1 MFFSWFNRH
10 FAQQVWVIWLRERFV
25 SWLAKRIPAAD
36 VVKLNHRRIFILPT
50 GYGAMFMLL
59 GSLLFFAGISYQN
72 NLLLAFSFFMVSI
85 FLTCILHTFYNL
97 SGLSL
102 LSVGSDPVPAGAVA
116 VFNIQV
122 SSAGSACESIEV
134 GFLNHPV
141 SSFDVLAGESLKI
154 GLKYVTT
161 VRGRC
166 KPGRLYVQS
175 RYPFGM
181 LRTWSWIDLNMSTLV
196 YPSPVVRKAFA
207 TDVFSDRAGRQMVSV
222 EGEEFEGL
230 KPYLAG
236 DSLKRVNWKLFA
248 KTDELYTKEYSLN
261 VGSSVWID
269 WWSWP
274 QFEQEQRLSVLT
286 YWVLFY
292 AASNRTFGLKLPS
305 ITIAPAA
312 GNAQK
317 QRCLKQLA
325 VYDLPL

>member
-122 SSAGSACESIEV
+122 SSAGSAC
-134 GFLNHPV
+134 
-141 SSFDVLAGESLKI
+141 
-154 GLKYVTT
+154 
-161 VRGRC
+161 
-166 KPGRLYVQS
+166 
-175 RYPFGM
+175 
-181 LRTWSWIDLNMSTLV
+181 
-196 YPSPVVRKAFA
+196 
-207 TDVFSDRAGRQMVSV
+207 
-222 EGEEFEGL
+222 
-230 KPYLAG
+230 
-236 DSLKRVNWKLFA
+236 
-248 KTDELYTKEYSLN
+248 
-261 VGSSVWID
+261 
-269 WWSWP
+269 
-274 QFEQEQRLSVLT
+274 
-286 YWVLFY
+286 
-292 AASNRTFGLKLPS
+292 
-305 ITIAPAA
+305 
-312 GNAQK
+312 
-317 QRCLKQLA
+317 
-325 VYDLPL
+325 